1 MTPTPSEALSL
12 FIRLALTA
20 VILLGSAWLLEVC
33 PPLGIALFV
42 LLFAA
47 GLFAGV
53 LSDQWSRPPRP
64 RDDDK
69 GR

>member
-12 FIRLALTA
+12 FIRLAMA
-20 VILLGSAWLLEVC
+20 AGILIGAGLLLDAC
-33 PPLGIALFV
+33 PPLGFALFA

-53 LSDQWSRPPRP
+53 LSDQWSRPPRQ